1 MLTQTNVN
9 VEITVKQFTYI
20 YKNKIQ
26 VALNEKEEMTS
37 KFEFKDMNLLLSA
50 YEYWKYENQNKKT
63 FVQLEKDAALD
74 TDEKDYQSFLE
85 TKKTVLQKR
94 VDSFA
99 TTMASPKYELV
110 VNIIGIINILCI
122 VVRQVDLTDTSGM
135 I

>member
-1 MLTQTNVN
+1 MLIHSLVTGNLDQAIDADENDNLWDSANRQKSQLLTKVNVD

-63 FVQLEKDAALD
+63 FV
-74 TDEKDYQSFLE
+74 
-85 TKKTVLQKR
+85 
-94 VDSFA
+94 
-99 TTMASPKYELV
+99 
-110 VNIIGIINILCI
+110 
-122 VVRQVDLTDTSGM
+122 
-135 I
+135 

>member
-1 MLTQTNVN
+1 
-9 VEITVKQFTYI
+9 
-20 YKNKIQ
+20 
-26 VALNEKEEMTS
+26 MTS